1 MIIDNS
7 PITILNEYGLD
18 DNSYEYVSRTC
29 DNMKFKNIKNGKIID
44 LRY

>member
-7 PITILNEYGLD
+7 PISILNEYELD
-18 DNSYEYVSRTC
+18 TSIYKYVSRTC

>member
-1 MIIDNS
+1 MIINNS
-7 PITILNEYGLD
+7 PITILNEYRLD
-18 DNSYEYVSRTC
+18 DNLYKYVSRTC